1 MKKINKF
8 GLIGIGIAL
17 LLICIIFSLLGKHL
31 FSLEGDYLSAAA
43 TLFAAVIAALLYS
56 DWKVQHRFTL
66 LDRYHNELKKNISQL
81 FDEVFEIS
89 GKIRLVEGS
98 TDKFVRD
105 LYIELQKNLREHNKS
120 LNTTITIISEYQ
132 IFIKNQEPTDIVINH
147 SNELKAQK
155 KLVMENL
162 LTLSSALASQDI
174 NEFINTIY
182 SGFSGINAK
191 VLKNMLMIKTFS
203 DVGLPEFYILYFE
216 EQ

>member
-1 MKKINKF
+1 MKKYSVF
-8 GLIGIGIAL
+8 ELIGIGIAL
-17 LLICIIFSLLGKHL
+17 LLICIIFSLIGKHV
-31 FSLEGDYLSAAA
+31 FDLEGDYLSAAS

-66 LDRYHNELKKNISQL
+66 LDKYHNELKKNISEL

-89 GKIRLVEGS
+89 GKVRLVEGS
-98 TDKFVRD
+98 TDKFVRE
-105 LYIELQKNLREHNKS
+105 LYIDLQKNLKSHNKR
-120 LNTTITIISEYQ
+120 LNTTISLISEYQ
-132 IFIKNQEPTDIVINH
+132 IFINNQEPTGIVITH
-147 SNELKAQK
+147 SNELKSQK

-162 LTLSSALASQDI
+162 LTLSSALGSNDI

-182 SGFSGINAK
+182 GSFSGINAK

-203 DVGLPEFYILYFE
+203 DVGLPEFYNLYFE

>member
-1 MKKINKF
+1 MKKYSVF
-8 GLIGIGIAL
+8 ELIGIGVAL
-17 LLICIIFSLLGKHL
+17 LLICIIFSLIGKHV
-31 FSLEGDYLSAAA
+31 FDLEGDYLSAAS

-66 LDRYHNELKKNISQL
+66 LDKYHNELKKNISEL

-89 GKIRLVEGS
+89 GKVRLVEGS
-98 TDKFVRD
+98 TDKFVRE
-105 LYIELQKNLREHNKS
+105 LYIDLQKNLKSHNKR
-120 LNTTITIISEYQ
+120 LNTTISLISEYQ
-132 IFIKNQEPTDIVINH
+132 IFINNQEPTGIVITH
-147 SNELKAQK
+147 SNELKSQK

-162 LTLSSALASQDI
+162 LTLSSALGSNDI

-182 SGFSGINAK
+182 GGFSGINAK

-203 DVGLPEFYILYFE
+203 DVGLPEFYNLYFE

>member
-1 MKKINKF
+1 MKKYSVF
-8 GLIGIGIAL
+8 ELIGIGIAL
-17 LLICIIFSLLGKHL
+17 LLICIIFSLIGKHV
-31 FSLEGDYLSAAA
+31 FDLEGDYLSAAS

-66 LDRYHNELKKNISQL
+66 LDKYHNELKKNISEL

-89 GKIRLVEGS
+89 GKVRLVEGS
-98 TDKFVRD
+98 TDKFVRE
-105 LYIELQKNLREHNKS
+105 LYIDLQKNLKSHNKR
-120 LNTTITIISEYQ
+120 LNTTISLISEYQ
-132 IFIKNQEPTDIVINH
+132 IFINNQEPTGLVVTH
-147 SNELKAQK
+147 SNELKSQK

-162 LTLSSALASQDI
+162 LTLSSALGSNDI

-182 SGFSGINAK
+182 GGFSGINAK

-203 DVGLPEFYILYFE
+203 DVGLPEFYNLYFE